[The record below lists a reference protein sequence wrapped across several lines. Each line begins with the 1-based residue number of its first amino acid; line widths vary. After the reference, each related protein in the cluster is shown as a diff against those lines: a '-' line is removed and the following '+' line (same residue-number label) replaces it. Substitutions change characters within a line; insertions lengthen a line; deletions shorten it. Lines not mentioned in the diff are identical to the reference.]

1 MPPPVSGL
9 AAPRLTGLE
18 RERGWASWPPCWGQ
32 RRLWDPVQAAN
43 GEGAILVAAACP
55 ECLGLGEVLR

>member
-1 MPPPVSGL
+1 MYRAVSRL
-9 AAPRLTGLE
+9 IAPCLTSPE
-18 RERGWASWPPCWGQ
+18 RERGWASCPLCWGQ

-43 GEGAILVAAACP
+43 GEGAILVATACP